1 MFFRNKKRTLELFFN
16 LDFAQSI
23 SPENSVNLG
32 ISYADLSF
40 YSNNALIAS
49 YVYPQDSERFI
60 IQYSQGW
67 VLKFTSE
74 SSELFSKD
82 DVSYSF
88 VALDYEGN
96 PIMTQEGVVNV

>member
-1 MFFRNKKRTLELFFN
+1 MFFRNKTRPLELFFN
-16 LDFAQSI
+16 LDFAQNI
-23 SPENSVNLG
+23 FPENSVNLG

-49 YVYPQDSERFI
+49 YVYPQDSESFI

-67 VLKFTSE
+67 VLKFE
-74 SSELFSKD
+74 SDNSKLFSKYG
-82 DVSYSF
+82 VSYSF